1 VSTDSATAKSRPT
14 VRHFHEMKRKGER
27 IVMLTAHDALFARVL
42 EEEGVDLILVGDSLG
57 QVVLGYESTLPVTLD
72 EMIHHAGAVRRGA
85 PASFVV
91 VDLPFLS
98 YQVSVDETIR
108 NAGRVLKETG
118 VQGVKLEG
126 GDPRTCGMVEA
137 LVTAGIAV
145 MGHLGLRP
153 QSINT
158 LGGYRVQGRGE
169 REARELI
176 EQARALEAAGAFA
189 IVLELVPAELAEE
202 VTRSV
207 AVPTIGIGAGVGCD
221 GQVLVLYDALGLNAG
236 FKPRFLKRFAE
247 LEQVARDGVRAYAR
261 EVRDGSFPGPE
272 HAFGKGP

>member
-14 VRHFHEMKRKGER
+14 VRRFQEMKRKGER

-108 NAGRVLKETG
+108 NGGRVLKESG
-118 VQGVKLEG
+118 AQAVKMEG
-126 GDPRTCGMVEA
+126 GDARSCGMVEA
-137 LVTAGIAV
+137 LVNAGIAV

-169 REARELI
+169 REGRELI

-202 VTRSV
+202 VTRTV
-207 AVPTIGIGAGVGCD
+207 GVPTIGIGAGVGCD

-261 EVRDGSFPGPE
+261 EVRDGSYPGPE
-272 HAFGKGP
+272 HAFGREP

>member
-1 VSTDSATAKSRPT
+1 LSTDTTAARARPT
-14 VRHFHEMKRKGER
+14 VRRFQEMKRKGER

-42 EEEGVDLILVGDSLG
+42 EQEGVDLILVGDSLG

-108 NAGRVLKETG
+108 NAGRVLKESG
-118 VQGVKLEG
+118 VQAVKLEG

-158 LGGYRVQGRGE
+158 LGGYRVQGRDE
-169 REARELI
+169 RGARELLG
-176 EQARALEAAGAFA
+176 QARALEAAGAFA
-189 IVLELVPAELAEE
+189 IVLELVPVELAEE
-202 VTRSV
+202 VTRAV
-207 AVPTIGIGAGVGCD
+207 QVPTIGIGAGAGCD
-221 GQVLVLYDALGLNAG
+221 GQVLVLYDALGLNGG
-236 FKPRFLKRFAE
+236 FRPRFLKRFAD
-247 LEQVARDGVRAYAR
+247 LEEVARAGVRAYAR
-261 EVRDGSFPGPE
+261 EVREGSYPGPE
-272 HAFGKGP
+272 HSFHRDA